1 MSRARAEID
10 LSAIAENL
18 KSIKNKTDADLLAVV
33 KADAY
38 GHGLLPVA
46 TAAQAAGAD
55 WLGTALLEE
64 AITLR
69 NGGITKPILAWLTP
83 PGEDFK
89 TAIELDIDLSISSIE
104 LLSEILSAGQSL
116 NKNQEFI
123 LKLILGWVVAVC

>member
-18 KSIKNKTDADLLAVV
+18 KLIKNKTDADLLAVV

-69 NGGITKPILAWLTP
+69 NGGITTPILVWP
-83 PGEDFK
+83 F
-89 TAIELDIDLSISSIE
+89 
-104 LLSEILSAGQSL
+104 
-116 NKNQEFI
+116 
-123 LKLILGWVVAVC
+123 